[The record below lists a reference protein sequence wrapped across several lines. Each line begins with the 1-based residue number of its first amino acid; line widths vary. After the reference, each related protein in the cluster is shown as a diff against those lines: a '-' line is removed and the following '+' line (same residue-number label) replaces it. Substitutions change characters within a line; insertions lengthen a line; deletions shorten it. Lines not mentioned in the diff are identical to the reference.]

1 MTMDIQTDRELIR
14 AAGKSRRYLLLKLR
28 APEPAQVVKR
38 PPVNVAI
45 VLDRS
50 GSMHGAKL
58 QLAKEA
64 TRKALALLRQQDRF
78 SLVVYDDQVNVLVES
93 TTASAESLDLALRT
107 LDEVAARGST
117 DLGTGWLK
125 GCEQVAAHLADEAV
139 GRCLLLT
146 DGLANVGI
154 QDSDALAKH
163 AEQLRARHVVTSTFG
178 VGADFDER
186 LLAAMAKAGGGNF
199 YYIEAAAQISDFLAS
214 ELGETLEI
222 AARDVRVD
230 VSAPEAVALHLLS
243 DFRSERQGTRFA
255 CFLPDLIAR
264 QEITLVLEARFPE
277 GQEGEKVSIECSVHD
292 RENKLDDVPITRTWT
307 FADHAAND
315 RQPRNRTVDRAVAR
329 LYAAIATQE
338 AVEANRRGDY
348 TAARGI
354 VEKVAGRIE
363 GYAGDD
369 PELLQ
374 IAKGLREQVAEFA
387 EEMDGAALKARHF
400 ASYTVRA
407 SRNPSGKAQKH

>member
-1 MTMDIQTDRELIR
+1 MDVQTDRELIR
-14 AAGKSRRYLLLKLR
+14 AAGKSRRYLLLRLR
-28 APEPAQVVKR
+28 APEPVQVVKR

-64 TRKALALLRQQDRF
+64 TRKALGLLGQQDRF
-78 SLVVYDDQVNVLVES
+78 SLVVYDNEVNVLVES

-107 LDEVAARGST
+107 LDAVQARGST
-117 DLGTGWLK
+117 DLGTGWLR

-154 QDSDALAKH
+154 KDSGALAKH

-186 LLAAMAKAGGGNF
+186 LLKAMAQSGGGNF
-199 YYIEAAAQISDFLAS
+199 YYIQAAAQIPDFLTS

-222 AARDVRVD
+222 VARDVRVD

-243 DFRSERQGTRFA
+243 EFRSERQAACLA
-255 CFLPDLIAR
+255 CFLPDMVGR
-264 QEITLVLEARFPE
+264 QEITLVLEACFPE
-277 GQEGEKVSIECSVHD
+277 GQDGEKVSIECSVHD
-292 RENKLDDVPITRTWT
+292 RENKLDDAPVTRTWT

-329 LYAAIATQE
+329 LYAAIATQD

-348 TAARGI
+348 TAARSI
-354 VEKVAGRIE
+354 LERTARRIE

-369 PELLQ
+369 PELRQ
-374 IAKGLREQVAEFA
+374 IAKGLREQVGEFA
-387 EEMDGAALKARHF
+387 EQMSPAALKARHF
-400 ASYTVRA
+400 ASHTVRA
-407 SRNPSGKAQKH
+407 SRSMSGKAQKH